1 MTGRGR
7 WIVAAALG
15 LGAVAAFVARSGRG
29 IRGVPGKAD
38 PSHAA
43 RPVVPAGTRITV
55 EVLNATDT
63 RGLAR
68 SAAEFL
74 RDAGFDVVYFGNT
87 AERRDSTLIRDRMG
101 HPDWSA
107 MAQRVMA
114 PAAVESS
121 PDSTRL
127 VDLTVLVGALWRP
140 PPDPLRP

>member
-1 MTGRGR
+1 MA
-7 WIVAAALG
+7 VALC
-15 LGAVAAFVARSGRG
+15 LGAVAVVVVRTGRG
-29 IRGVPGKAD
+29 ARLGVLRGGGGSRPGATQ
-38 PSHAA
+38 
-43 RPVVPAGTRITV
+43 RVVPAGTRVKI

-68 SAAEFL
+68 SAASFL

-87 AERRDSTLIRDRMG
+87 SERRDSTVVRDRTG
-101 HPDWSA
+101 HADWSA
-107 MAQRVMA
+107 MAMRTMA
-114 PAAVESS
+114 PAVVEAS